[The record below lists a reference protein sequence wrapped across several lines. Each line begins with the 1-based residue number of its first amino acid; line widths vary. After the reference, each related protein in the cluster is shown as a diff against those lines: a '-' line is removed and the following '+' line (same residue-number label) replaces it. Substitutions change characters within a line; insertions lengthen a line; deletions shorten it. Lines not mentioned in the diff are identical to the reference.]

1 MLSAYRGLPSSV
13 KIASLSFCVVTVT
26 SSSPKTPDLQALDN
40 LTGGAF
46 TAQTSGERAAK
57 LRDWLLTD
65 PSHEV
70 LQLVYKEVSTRD
82 KGAAKVLREKLDELK
97 RLHGQDVLAAEWA

>member
-40 LTGGAF
+40 LT
-46 TAQTSGERAAK
+46 
-57 LRDWLLTD
+57 
-65 PSHEV
+65 
-70 LQLVYKEVSTRD
+70 
-82 KGAAKVLREKLDELK
+82 
-97 RLHGQDVLAAEWA
+97 

>member
-57 LRDWLLTD
+57 LREWLLTE

-70 LQLVYKEVSTRD
+70 
-82 KGAAKVLREKLDELK
+82 
-97 RLHGQDVLAAEWA
+97 